1 MTKFRATLIICAVI
15 FSIAWQLL
23 ADRIV
28 FVRLLVS
35 SPERIALYLYDN
47 RATLLIDTAHTVGI
61 AVAGLLLAML
71 LGTALGLLGLR
82 HRRAASLLEAG
93 STVAQAIPLIV
104 FSPFLIMIFGV
115 GFVSQMA
122 LASIMAIFPWI
133 IGMIAAF
140 RGTRSEFD
148 ELLTFYDVPFG
159 DRITKVY
166 FPHALPNLVASAR
179 VSAAL
184 AVLGAVIAE
193 FTGSSIGL
201 GRNIFMGTV
210 RLEPELIMSAL
221 LRKR

>member
-1 MTKFRATLIICAVI
+1 
-15 FSIAWQLL
+15 
-23 ADRIV
+23 
-28 FVRLLVS
+28 
-35 SPERIALYLYDN
+35 
-47 RATLLIDTAHTVGI
+47 
-61 AVAGLLLAML
+61 
-71 LGTALGLLGLR
+71 
-82 HRRAASLLEAG
+82 
-93 STVAQAIPLIV
+93 
-104 FSPFLIMIFGV
+104 
-115 GFVSQMA
+115 MA